1 MICVLA
7 YVIFF
12 CCIFEDTDTA
22 TRRPTS
28 KVRSHSRA
36 NNKAFPLKIGINFIL
51 IVKSLCITNICCT
64 FAGAKSNEQ
73 IKRPFLNKPFLSRG

>member
-1 MICVLA
+1 MTCVLA
-7 YVIFF
+7 YVIFLWTNISS
-12 CCIFEDTDTA
+12 IFEDTDTA

-36 NNKAFPLKIGINFIL
+36 TYKAFPLKIGINFIL

-64 FAGAKSNEQ
+64 FAGEWSDG
-73 IKRPFLNKPFLSRG
+73 FTYCSWWG